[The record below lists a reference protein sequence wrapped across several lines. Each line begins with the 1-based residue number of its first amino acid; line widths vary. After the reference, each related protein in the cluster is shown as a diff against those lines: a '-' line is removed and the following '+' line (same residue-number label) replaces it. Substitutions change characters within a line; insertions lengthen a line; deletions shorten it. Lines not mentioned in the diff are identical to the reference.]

1 MRITLDSICMVNTA
15 WLLELSRFI
24 EVDATL
30 LLIQPD
36 VKTCSKKIYIICK
49 YTSDYNLLIIWIKI
63 QCMFVWFLLQCLLS
77 VIPFYRDRA
86 GTTLVSYINLWDKI
100 RQKNNAS
107 FFRPNAAATSV
118 TLKLYCQSKKWYTFS
133 ILIKIWIL
141 SYSICLSCNKNF
153 KVSQADKLKIFLC
166 LTCMLPVIQYL
177 SKASDLKLIIKRNEE
192 SWLGLADLV
201 SPQRWGDRDF
211 SESVHKDPLLH
222 VLPQVESHRGGFHQ
236 VIDLLIVN
244 LKEGTLQEELWTLEY
259 MKEGNNVIM
268 QCFQN
273 VLQITVNQLLFSMT
287 LFQQLKYQWYS
298 FSQQRYFATDAFFI
312 QWRKCL
318 SIKTIKGWYVLN

>member
-1 MRITLDSICMVNTA
+1 MYVYPN
-15 WLLELSRFI
+15 
-24 EVDATL
+24 
-30 LLIQPD
+30 
-36 VKTCSKKIYIICK
+36 
-49 YTSDYNLLIIWIKI
+49 LIIWIKI

-118 TLKLYCQSKKWYTFS
+118 TRKLYCQSKKWYTFS

-192 SWLGLADLV
+192 SWLGLTDLV

-222 VLPQVESHRGGFHQ
+222 VLPQVEGHRGGFHQ
-236 VIDLLIVN
+236 VIDLLIIN

-273 VLQITVNQLLFSMT
+273 VLQITVNQLLF
-287 LFQQLKYQWYS
+287 
-298 FSQQRYFATDAFFI
+298 
-312 QWRKCL
+312 
-318 SIKTIKGWYVLN
+318 

>member
-1 MRITLDSICMVNTA
+1 M
-15 WLLELSRFI
+15 
-24 EVDATL
+24 
-30 LLIQPD
+30 
-36 VKTCSKKIYIICK
+36 
-49 YTSDYNLLIIWIKI
+49 
-63 QCMFVWFLLQCLLS
+63 
-77 VIPFYRDRA
+77 
-86 GTTLVSYINLWDKI
+86 
-100 RQKNNAS
+100 
-107 FFRPNAAATSV
+107 
-118 TLKLYCQSKKWYTFS
+118 
-133 ILIKIWIL
+133 

-222 VLPQVESHRGGFHQ
+222 VLPQVEGHRGGFHQ

-244 LKEGTLQEELWTLEY
+244 LQEGTLQEELWTLEY
-259 MKEGNNVIM
+259 MKEGNTCNNAM
-268 QCFQN
+268 FSKCFTN
-273 VLQITVNQLLFSMT
+273 YCKPAFILMT

-312 QWRKCL
+312 QWRKFL

>member
-1 MRITLDSICMVNTA
+1 MYVYPN
-15 WLLELSRFI
+15 
-24 EVDATL
+24 
-30 LLIQPD
+30 
-36 VKTCSKKIYIICK
+36 
-49 YTSDYNLLIIWIKI
+49 LIIWIKI

-86 GTTLVSYINLWDKI
+86 GTTLVSYTCINLWDKI

-118 TLKLYCQSKKWYTFS
+118 TRKLYCQSKKWYTFS

-201 SPQRWGDRDF
+201 SLQCWGDRDF

-222 VLPQVESHRGGFHQ
+222 VLPQVEGHRGGFHQ

-244 LKEGTLQEELWTLEY
+244 LQEGTLQEELWTLEY
-259 MKEGNNVIM
+259 MEEGNNVIM
-268 QCFQN
+268 QC
-273 VLQITVNQLLFSMT
+273 LILFFAAT
-287 LFQQLKYQWYS
+287 LFCDWC
-298 FSQQRYFATDAFFI
+298 FFW
-312 QWRKCL
+312 QWRKFL
-318 SIKTIKGWYVLN
+318 SIKTIKGWYVLNYLCSNEILANLIKFSQIQMNVHLQY

>member
-1 MRITLDSICMVNTA
+1 
-15 WLLELSRFI
+15 
-24 EVDATL
+24 
-30 LLIQPD
+30 
-36 VKTCSKKIYIICK
+36 
-49 YTSDYNLLIIWIKI
+49 
-63 QCMFVWFLLQCLLS
+63 MFVWFLLQCLLS

-118 TLKLYCQSKKWYTFS
+118 TRKLYCQSKKWYTFS

-222 VLPQVESHRGGFHQ
+222 VLPQVEGHRGGFHQ

-244 LKEGTLQEELWTLEY
+244 LQEGTLQEELWTLEY
-259 MKEGNNVIM
+259 MEEGNTWNNAM
-268 QCFQN
+268 FSKCFTN
-273 VLQITVNQLLFSMT
+273 YCKPAFILNDFISTTKVPMILFLAAT
-287 LFQQLKYQWYS
+287 LFCDWCFFHTVKKFFINQDNQGLICAKLTLQQWDSRKSHQIYSNSNECSFTISTVCYTHVCKILIWQQQL
-298 FSQQRYFATDAFFI
+298 
-312 QWRKCL
+312 
-318 SIKTIKGWYVLN
+318 

>member
-1 MRITLDSICMVNTA
+1 M
-15 WLLELSRFI
+15 
-24 EVDATL
+24 
-30 LLIQPD
+30 
-36 VKTCSKKIYIICK
+36 
-49 YTSDYNLLIIWIKI
+49 
-63 QCMFVWFLLQCLLS
+63 
-77 VIPFYRDRA
+77 
-86 GTTLVSYINLWDKI
+86 
-100 RQKNNAS
+100 
-107 FFRPNAAATSV
+107 
-118 TLKLYCQSKKWYTFS
+118 
-133 ILIKIWIL
+133 

-222 VLPQVESHRGGFHQ
+222 VLPQVEGHRGGFHQ

-244 LKEGTLQEELWTLEY
+244 LQEGTLQEELWTLEY

-268 QCFQN
+268 PCFQN

-287 LFQQLKYQWYS
+287 LFQQLFKFQVPMII
-298 FSQQRYFATDAFFI
+298 FFAAALFCDWCFFLTVKKIFINQDNQGLICANHICCNEILTNQIWWMFIYNINCLLHTCMQNLNLTTVTLNSHSMQPLQI
-312 QWRKCL
+312 QVFQLL
-318 SIKTIKGWYVLN
+318 SN

>member
-1 MRITLDSICMVNTA
+1 MYVYPN
-15 WLLELSRFI
+15 
-24 EVDATL
+24 
-30 LLIQPD
+30 
-36 VKTCSKKIYIICK
+36 
-49 YTSDYNLLIIWIKI
+49 LIIWIKI

-118 TLKLYCQSKKWYTFS
+118 TRKLYCQSKKRYTFS

-222 VLPQVESHRGGFHQ
+222 VLPQVEGHRGGFHQ

-244 LKEGTLQEELWTLEY
+244 LQEGTLQEELWTLEY

-312 QWRKCL
+312 QWRKLL